1 MARLVLEQLSDFGD
15 YTGNKE
21 LAEMLGLTNNEHKNN
36 LSNVRLSPDGRH
48 IHVILRK
55 PEGGLVTF
63 DKYERPQLVQNQKK
77 LYLWLTR
84 TVPIVDVLYLDHNN
98 NSSSIRDTAVVS
110 VVYENG
116 KAEFWKFQE
125 CKPGWYLLQTSD
137 LCNSPR
143 ARVASVCACSN
154 LIIWCEERP
163 PSESSP
169 ALGSTRNKLRY
180 CVCRRD
186 FEVEEGAVN
195 LGGVKIALHNNPK
208 FTVVSSGEYVYL
220 LPDLKVKPLLS
231 ISKFFLCW
239 SPHHDFFRISTACKN
254 TPLKKISAKESDFKR
269 LVTDCLGYLSAVEP
283 PEIYNVSP
291 TGCGGLLLLLSIGW
305 LCLLHKDGMLRQ
317 VYKLADNCVMK
328 HGTQIS
334 ISMYQDTLA
343 LLLGPN
349 LHLIDV
355 NCGRE
360 LKKIMLK
367 REGILYSNRAERWTP
382 HLLSE
387 TGLFVIVNKETDS
400 RDFNSK
406 MEFTGF
412 SPVESIPSGALLVEA
427 VFEEACKYYQQRS
440 LSSTKLTVDTLKKEG
455 RFQAPISLATIIR
468 NYFSSGSRQKGAE
481 LSQNGGGGCIAEKDN
496 LMGSLETELKVLVS
510 LEEVKGSL
518 VRGSVKEVEAVCE
531 SLIEKEVARLL
542 SISELDKESLYYL
555 NSIFSFFPC
564 QAWRAMQAALQLHYN
579 GEGSLTSRASQDMW
593 KTVLSPGSTSCTPV
607 FLTNGGPKHNHSLK
621 GDYVANCK
629 AKSPSSTPPAVL
641 PVFEL
646 LCHSV
651 LRFQPSWLP
660 KFLELAQQ
668 HCSAGLGL
676 SLASSSW
683 SFSRGRAGEG
693 RENNVPLYKR
703 ALCVLSSLSPDRDQ
717 HHDLEVELL
726 LVSWRPNAILQA
738 LRILMAK
745 RDWKRVT
752 QVAQDFC
759 KQSPLL
765 NKEIFTTLLCEVAQ
779 HRDLDPYLDLLWALC
794 PEDLTVTTILNLVL
808 KNLPSSNTL
817 PSSSSS
823 SFSLSMSSTTSS
835 SPAPFADPHSSQL
848 TIGLL
853 KPLLRKVLQ
862 RETKPSQRYVDIL
875 QSPLFPPPAPPR
887 QPTEH
892 PGTVTDHSTDSAL
905 GNNITPAV
913 PTETPEQQSTH
924 TSVQRAR
931 VALPA
936 HPV

>member
-15 YTGNKE
+15 YTGNTK
-21 LAEMLGLTNNEHKNN
+21 LTEILEASGNEERS

-48 IHVILRK
+48 IHVILAK

-63 DKYERPQLVQNQKK
+63 DKYERPQLVQSQKK
-77 LYLWLTR
+77 LDLCLTR

-98 NSSSIRDTAVVS
+98 NSSSIGGAAVVA
-110 VVYENG
+110 VVFENG
-116 KAEFWKFQE
+116 KAEFWKFHDL
-125 CKPGWYLLQTSD
+125 KPGWILLQTSD

-143 ARVASVCACSN
+143 ARVVSVCVCSS

-163 PSESSP
+163 PSECSP
-169 ALGSTRNKLRY
+169 ALGPTRNKLRY

-186 FEVEEGAVN
+186 FEVEEGAVV

-208 FTVVSSGEYVYL
+208 FTVISSGEYVYL
-220 LPDLKVKPLLS
+220 LPDWKVKPLSS
-231 ISKFFLCW
+231 ISNFFLSW
-239 SPHHDFFRISTACKN
+239 SPHHGFFRISTACKN
-254 TPLKKISAKESDFKR
+254 TPLKTILAKESDFKR
-269 LVTDCLGYLSAVEP
+269 LVTDCLGYLSAAEP
-283 PEIYNVSP
+283 PEIHDLAP
-291 TGCGGLLLLLSIGW
+291 TGCGGLLLLLSTGW
-305 LCLLHKDGMLRQ
+305 LCLLHKDGTMRQ
-317 VYKLADNCVMK
+317 VYKLPDN
-328 HGTQIS
+328 HGTKHDAHVS
-334 ISMYQDTLA
+334 ICVYQNTLA
-343 LLLGPN
+343 LLIGQN

-360 LKKIMLK
+360 LNRIVLK
-367 REGILYSNRAERWTP
+367 GDGLLYSNRAERWRP

-387 TGLFVIVNKETDS
+387 DGLFVIVNKETDS
-400 RDFNSK
+400 GHFNSK
-406 MEFTGF
+406 MDLTGF
-412 SPVESIPSGALLVEA
+412 SPVGSLPPGALLVEA

-468 NYFSSGSRQKGAE
+468 NYFSAGSRQNGAE
-481 LSQNGGGGCIAEKDN
+481 LSQNGGGGHVADK
-496 LMGSLETELKVLVS
+496 LVGSLETELKALVS

-518 VRGSVKEVEAVCE
+518 VRGSAMEVEAACE
-531 SLIEKEVARLL
+531 SLIEKEVTRLL
-542 SISELDKESLYYL
+542 STSELDKESLLYL
-555 NSIFSFFPC
+555 NSIFSIFPC
-564 QAWRAMQAALQLHYN
+564 HAWRAVQAALQLHYN
-579 GEGSLTSRASQDMW
+579 GDGSLTSRASQDMW
-593 KTVLSPGSTSCTPV
+593 KTVLGLGSASCTPV
-607 FLTNGGPKHNHSLK
+607 SLTNGGPKHNHSLK
-621 GDYVANCK
+621 GDYVANNR
-629 AKSPSSTPPAVL
+629 AKSPVPTLPAVL

-646 LCHSV
+646 LCLSI

-660 KFLELAQQ
+660 KFLRLAQQ

-683 SFSRGRAGEG
+683 SFSGGRAGEG
-693 RENNVPLYKR
+693 RESNVPLYKR
-703 ALCVLSSLSPDRDQ
+703 ALSVLSSQGSDRDQ
-717 HHDLEVELL
+717 DLDLEVELL
-726 LVSWRPNAILQA
+726 LVSWRPNGILQA

-745 RDWKRVT
+745 REWKRVT
-752 QVAQDFC
+752 QVAQEFC

-794 PEDLTVTTILNLVL
+794 PEDLTVTNILNLVL
-808 KNLPSSNTL
+808 TNLPSPDTR
-817 PSSSSS
+817 PSS
-823 SFSLSMSSTTSS
+823 SFSASSAS
-835 SPAPFADPHSSQL
+835 SPSSAPFADPHSSQL

-887 QPTEH
+887 QPTDKR
-892 PGTVTDHSTDSAL
+892 GTVTDPSTESAL
-905 GNNITPAV
+905 GNHVATSAPV
-913 PTETPEQQSTH
+913 ETPEQSTRA
-924 TSVQRAR
+924 SVQRAR

-936 HPV
+936 NPV